1 MSRPLMQKE
10 VELLEDVFAPDK
22 ALPNQLALPG
32 NERQHR
38 HVPKAVV
45 LLTEVQA
52 TVCPGISM
60 ISPITSASS
69 RALTIARTYEPAV
82 LFEHP
87 LASARVPLQTP
98 VVIHPR
104 PASIALV
111 LLNPPAQELLPI
123 IISVDDA
130 CRLLNVTPGSTW
142 ESIEQ
147 ARRTL
152 VMSAHPS
159 NSATMSPS
167 KRAKALT
174 EAARVNAACLT
185 LFTLRCGS

>member
-1 MSRPLMQKE
+1 MSRLLMQKE

-22 ALPNQLALPG
+22 AYPNEYEPPG
-32 NERQHR
+32 CERLHR
-38 HVPKAVV
+38 QVPKAVV
-45 LLTEVQA
+45 LLTEVQT
-52 TVCPGISM
+52 TVCQGISV

-69 RALTIARTYEPAV
+69 RALTIARTYEPDV

-98 VVIHPR
+98 MVIHPQ
-104 PASIALV
+104 PASMALV
-111 LLNPPAQELLPI
+111 LLNPFAQDLLPI
-123 IISVDDA
+123 TISVDDA

-147 ARRTL
+147 ARRSL

-159 NSATMSPS
+159 HIATMSPN
-167 KRAKALT
+167 KRAQALA
-174 EAARVNAACLT
+174 EAARVNAAYLT

>member
-22 ALPNQLALPG
+22 AFPNQLEQPG

-52 TVCPGISM
+52 AVRPGTLVV
-60 ISPITSASS
+60 SPITSASS
-69 RALTIARTYEPAV
+69 RALTIARAYEPAV
-82 LFEHP
+82 LFEP
-87 LASARVPLQTP
+87 LFVSASDPLQTP
-98 VVIHPR
+98 IVNQTR
-104 PASIALV
+104 PASMALV
-111 LLNPPAQELLPI
+111 LLDPPAQDLLPI
-123 IISVDDA
+123 TISVDDA
-130 CRLLNVTPGSTW
+130 CRLLKVTPSSTW

-147 ARRTL
+147 ARRAL

-159 NSATMSPS
+159 NTATMSPS

>member
-22 ALPNQLALPG
+22 AYPNEPEPPES
-32 NERQHR
+32 ERQFR

-52 TVCPGISM
+52 AVCPGISV

-69 RALTIARTYEPAV
+69 RALTIARAYEPAV

-104 PASIALV
+104 PASMALV

-123 IISVDDA
+123 TISVDDA

-147 ARRTL
+147 ARRSL

-159 NSATMSPS
+159 NVAMLSPN
-167 KRAKALT
+167 KRAKALA
-174 EAARVNAACLT
+174 EAARVNAAYLT

>member
-22 ALPNQLALPG
+22 AYL
-32 NERQHR
+32 NEPEPPESERKFR

-52 TVCPGISM
+52 AVCPGTSV

-104 PASIALV
+104 PASMALV

-147 ARRTL
+147 ARRSL

-159 NSATMSPS
+159 NVAMLSPN
-167 KRAKALT
+167 KRAKALA